1 MVSDRVHLV
10 GLCLADEFGEPG
22 RVEEASWRKHER
34 LRWLALVGAVDDVFQ
49 SDHVCCVLVRVDS
62 SPDSAATELISC
74 SSNVCVLRPQST
86 VLSNNVCVLLLFLNK
101 VGIKRLSSD
110 MRFFF
115 FLSDKT
121 NTIHKITQNQHTELP
136 SMYIVSL
143 AHGVANERSCV
154 RVIPRPP

>member
-74 SSNVCVLRPQST
+74 SNNVCLLRPQST
-86 VLSNNVCVLLLFLNK
+86 VLCITTVLLSEVMLTH
-101 VGIKRLSSD
+101 
-110 MRFFF
+110 
-115 FLSDKT
+115 LSDSFST
-121 NTIHKITQNQHTELP
+121 YSYQNIFIFNIRIAL
-136 SMYIVSL
+136 L
-143 AHGVANERSCV
+143 
-154 RVIPRPP
+154 